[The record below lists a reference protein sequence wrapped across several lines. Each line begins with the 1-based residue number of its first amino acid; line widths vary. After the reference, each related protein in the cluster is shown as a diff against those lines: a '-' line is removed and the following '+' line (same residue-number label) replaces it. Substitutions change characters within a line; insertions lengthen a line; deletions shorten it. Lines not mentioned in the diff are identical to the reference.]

1 MSARSWI
8 LTALLFLLLWIEF
21 SSGERKEPAV
31 ENGKQIV
38 RCIVRGRL
46 TGISYVN
53 YVCQRGGG
61 GWVPVP

>member
-1 MSARSWI
+1 MFFRSWF
-8 LTALLFLLLWIEF
+8 LVAVFFLLLWVEF
-21 SSGERKEPAV
+21 SAGERKEPAA